1 MGMDLETQADG
12 RKRITQI
19 FHYLEELNQRRNPI
33 KKRIEE
39 QPWRMRLADLPANEA
54 LTLGKFS
61 YSSQEIEETEK
72 IEVPSLSK
80 AATNDD
86 FILKVGRATLTE
98 APQPPKLIADWIHSS
113 WTDPNKA
120 IQVVPSRKERDS
132 LEENF
137 TVVFQD
143 SLERQSVLSSWQ
155 PIWEEWAEK
164 ERPARAAQKL
174 FEDLYGLYRQ
184 MEREAERQELVLG
197 DGILSWRQSEG
208 TVRHPILIQRL
219 KLYFDPQK
227 PEFILRDTDS
237 PIEFYSALVRGEVDG
252 TIIARCRAEL
262 EQGSFHPL
270 EQEATSAFLKRLA
283 LQLSA
288 RGEFVDNATF
298 VKETENPVISRDPVL
313 FLRSRT
319 LGFAAALESILR
331 DLPQREDLPISL
343 LNVAGIEP
351 LAPTPSTLESTDA
364 IAAPANDEHILLSKP
379 ANQEQVEIAQRLD
392 AYNCVLVQGPPGTG
406 KTHTIANLIGHLLA
420 QGKSILVTS
429 HTAKALRVLREQVV
443 PDLQPLCVSVL
454 EGEGE
459 SRQQL
464 EHSVAAIVERLA
476 STDADTMLR
485 QGESLAH
492 HRLMLREA
500 LSKQRT
506 ELQNARFDEYRDI
519 VVAGQSFSPSD
530 AARRVALGKEKEA
543 WIPTPVSLGAP
554 LPLTTG
560 ELIALYRTNA
570 TLTAQDEQDILGPL
584 PKFEDLIAPPEFAQ
598 ILKERQELETEDLT
612 VSVELWQQ
620 RPNTKL
626 PDKIEARLAQTLQ
639 SQVTPEAI
647 STLLQKATQA
657 VILMT
662 HGTDWQFTAVDA
674 GRHGGPQQQT
684 WDSLLI
690 QINELGQ
697 EAAVA
702 QEALMQYGPS
712 LSVDETLETQIKT
725 LSEVVSYLE
734 DGNHLS
740 WLALLTHNHW
750 KKFLPNWSVSGKAPA
765 STDEFRSLKTFAELE
780 LHRTQLKNRWDR
792 QMAPLGGVASREL
805 GPQPEVACRQ
815 YQPLIQAA
823 LDWYPKTWLPLEQE
837 FQSLGFDW
845 PQLLQKTPIDLTVH
859 GDLIRLRDAVL
870 QLLPTVFRSRANH
883 LRALQLRSKIVI
895 NIRVLEPLLGQE
907 AAPVIHHLHEALTQD
922 NADAYKV
929 AYERLVEL
937 NRKSSDLTTRRE
949 MLQRLEVS
957 APAWANAIRDR
968 RPLHDSQNLPGDAEA
983 AWMWRQIS
991 DELNRR
997 QQVSLNSLQQK
1008 IAQVSSQLQK
1018 STAEL
1023 VDKRAWAAQIKRT
1036 NQTQRMAL
1044 IGWLQTVRR
1053 IGKGTGKNVPKLQ
1066 IEARRL
1072 MGEARSA
1079 VPVWIMPLTR
1089 VVESFDP
1096 ASTRFDVVIIDEASQ
1111 SDAMS
1116 LIALYMGKQVVVVGD
1131 DEQVSPDAVGENIED
1146 TQNLIAEHLEGIP
1159 NAHLYDGK
1167 QSIYDLALSSF
1178 GGTICLRE
1186 HFRCVSDIIQFSNR
1200 LSYGGKIKPL
1210 RDDSAVVTK
1219 PFVVNY
1225 RVEGATSANKV
1236 NEEEALAVASLLIAA
1251 TEQIEYEGA
1260 TFGVIPLVGEEQA
1273 LRIDTLLREHLSL
1286 VEYQER
1292 RIMCGTPPQFQGDE
1306 RDVIFL
1312 SVVDGPQNGPLPIK
1326 QQPLFK
1332 KRFNVA
1338 ASRARNQ
1345 MWVVHSL
1352 SVQQDLK
1359 PGDLR
1364 RDLIEHAQNPQ
1375 AFERLVQEKESETDS
1390 EFERQVLRR
1399 LMRAG
1404 YQVRPQWNVGSY
1416 RIDMVVEGSGK
1427 RLAVEC
1433 DGDRYHTLDNL
1444 ADDMQRQ
1451 AILERLGWT
1460 FVRIRGSEFFRDPE
1474 QAMQSLFNRLQ
1485 QMEIEPIGLSSV
1497 DKDTPISDAG
1507 GLQTRIIRRAD
1518 ELRREWT
1525 TYETHS
1531 FAHSADGGLFA
1542 AVDST
1547 NQ

>member
-1 MGMDLETQADG
+1 MGMDLETQAEG

-33 KKRIEE
+33 KRRIEE
-39 QPWRMRLADLPANEA
+39 QPWRMRLADLPSNEA
-54 LTLGKFS
+54 LTLGKFP
-61 YSSQEIEETEK
+61 SSQYTEESEK
-72 IEVPSLSK
+72 MEFPTSSK
-80 AATNDD
+80 SATNED

-98 APQPPKLIADWIHSS
+98 APQPPKVIEGWIHSG
-113 WTDPNKA
+113 WTDPNKT
-120 IQVVPSRKERDS
+120 IQIVPSRKENDS
-132 LEENF
+132 LGENI

-143 SLERQSVLSSWQ
+143 SSERQSALSSWQ

-164 ERPARAAQKL
+164 ERPARAVQKL
-174 FEDLYGLYRQ
+174 FEELYGLYRQ

-197 DGILSWRQSEG
+197 DGILNWRQSEG

-227 PEFILRDTDS
+227 PEFILRETDN
-237 PIEFYSALVRGEVDG
+237 PLEFYSALVRGEVDG

-283 LQLSA
+283 SQLSA
-288 RGEFVDNATF
+288 HGKFVDNATF

-319 LGFAAALESILR
+319 LGFAAALEAILT
-331 DLPQREDLPISL
+331 DLPQRPDLPISL
-343 LNVAGIEP
+343 LNVVGITP
-351 LAPTPSTLESTDA
+351 LIPAPSPLESTGTGL
-364 IAAPANDEHILLSKP
+364 APANDEQILLSKP
-379 ANQEQVEIAQRLD
+379 ANQEQIEIAQRLD

-454 EGEGE
+454 EGGGE

-464 EHSVAAIVERLA
+464 EDSVAAIVERLA
-476 STDADTMLR
+476 STSAETMMG
-485 QGESLAH
+485 QGESLAQ
-492 HRLMLREA
+492 HRLMLRER

-506 ELQNARFDEYRDI
+506 ELQNARFDEYRDVI
-519 VVAGQSFSPSD
+519 VAGKSFSPSD
-530 AARRVALGKEKEA
+530 AARRIALGKNENA
-543 WIPTPVSLGAP
+543 WIPTPVSLGSP
-554 LPLTTG
+554 LALTTG
-560 ELIALYRTNA
+560 ELIALYRTNT
-570 TLTAQDEQDILGPL
+570 TLTAQDEQDISGPL
-584 PKFEDLIAPPEFAQ
+584 PKLDDLIAPSEFAQ
-598 ILKERQELETEDLT
+598 ILTERQELEKEDLT
-612 VSVELWQQ
+612 ISVELWHKKPAQK
-620 RPNTKL
+620 P
-626 PDKIEARLAQTLQ
+626 PDTVETRLAHTLQ
-639 SQVTPEAI
+639 RQVTPEAI
-647 STLLQKATQA
+647 LNLLQKATESVA
-657 VILMT
+657 LMT
-662 HGTDWQFTAVDA
+662 HGTDWQFAAIDA
-674 GRHGGPQQQT
+674 GRHGGPQQQI
-684 WDSLLI
+684 WNSLLT

-697 EAAVA
+697 ESAVA

-712 LSVDETLETQIKT
+712 LSVDETLEAQIKALT
-725 LSEVVSYLE
+725 EVVQYLE
-734 DGNHLS
+734 NGNPLS
-740 WLALLTHNHW
+740 WLALLTHSHW
-750 KKFLPNWSVSGKAPA
+750 KKFLPHWSVSGKAPT
-765 STDEFRSLKTFAELE
+765 SLSEFRSLKTFAELE
-780 LHRTQLKNRWDR
+780 LHRAQLKNRWDR
-792 QMAPLGGVASREL
+792 QMTLLGGVASQEL
-805 GPQPEVACRQ
+805 GAQPEVACRQ

-823 LDWYPKTWLPLEQE
+823 LDWYPKTWFPLEQE
-837 FQSLGFDW
+837 FQLLGFDW
-845 PQLLQKTPIDLTVH
+845 PHLLKKTPLNLTVQ
-859 GDLIRLRDAVL
+859 GDLMRLRDAVL
-870 QLLPTVFRSRANH
+870 HLLPMVFHSHANH
-883 LRALQLRSKIVI
+883 LRALQLRA
-895 NIRVLEPLLGQE
+895 RVVASIQALEPLTGRNTAL
-907 AAPVIHHLHEALTQD
+907 VIDHLQEALTQE

-937 NRKSSDLTTRRE
+937 LRKSTDLTMRRE
-949 MLQRLEVS
+949 LLHRLEVS
-957 APAWANAIRDR
+957 APAWANEIRDR
-968 RPLHDSQNLPGDAEA
+968 HPPHNSQNLPGDAET
-983 AWMWRQIS
+983 AWMWRQLN

-997 QQVSLNSLQQK
+997 QQVSLNTLQQEV
-1008 IAQVSSQLQK
+1008 AQTTSQLQQ
-1018 STAEL
+1018 TTTNL
-1023 VDKRAWAAQIKRT
+1023 VDKRAWAAQITRT
-1036 NQTQRMAL
+1036 NQTQRMSL

-1066 IEARRL
+1066 TEARRL
-1072 MGEARSA
+1072 MGEARTA

-1096 ASTRFDVVIIDEASQ
+1096 ASTRFDVIIIDEASQ

-1200 LSYGGKIKPL
+1200 LSYGGKIRPL

-1251 TEQIEYEGA
+1251 TEQTEYNGA
-1260 TFGVIPLVGEEQA
+1260 NFGVMSLVGEEQA

-1292 RIMCGTPPQFQGDE
+1292 RIMCGTPSQFQGDE

-1312 SVVDGPQNGPLPIK
+1312 SVVDGPQNGPLPIR
-1326 QQPLFK
+1326 QQPMFK

-1352 SVQQDLK
+1352 SAQKDLK

-1364 RDLIEHAQNPQ
+1364 RDLIEHAQDPQ
-1375 AFERLVQEKESETDS
+1375 AFERVVQEKENETDS

-1399 LMRAG
+1399 LMTAG
-1404 YQVRPQWNVGSY
+1404 YQVRPQWKVGSY

-1474 QAMQSLFNRLQ
+1474 QAMQPLFNRLQ
-1485 QMEIEPIGLSSV
+1485 QMEIEPTSLSSV
-1497 DKDTPISDAG
+1497 DKDAPISDG
-1507 GLQTRIIRRAD
+1507 DGLQACIIRRAD
-1518 ELRREWT
+1518 ELRREWKSDKT
-1525 TYETHS
+1525 DIFPRAMDE
-1531 FAHSADGGLFA
+1531 GLFA
-1542 AVDST
+1542 TVDSI
-1547 NQ
+1547 